1 MVRCTECDAEA
12 VLRSRFNRHEFDN
25 IQDAE
30 RRVLEVIQR
39 PIAAAC
45 ANCECQELDGVGS
58 RHVFLMYSER
68 GEAHL
73 AITLRMT
80 REDDGRTK
88 VLRQVWIVPNDAT
101 AIEVEHEDERLEE
114 FWIDSKIRCRAVHP
128 DPSVAADDL
137 ERLAAEHSNDPFL
150 LRELAHCLLDA
161 GNTARSLAA
170 FELSLEHNPDQPRTL
185 GIAGRLYTSLGLPG
199 RGAELLLGAWERTED
214 IELLHGVLRAAYR
227 GRRLGLL
234 EQAAGELMAH
244 EPGSVLAAKA
254 RALTRGFDDV
264 GELRE
269 RWEELSEVAG
279 AAGDRETL
287 HTARFWC
294 ELLELPFPDWT
305 SSMSSMEFLDLLV
318 DELDTMDVQIER
330 HPEPLDWGDAELRV
344 DLEVIN
350 EEGEHLLFFLIEE
363 TANPALRQRIAA
375 IVRAAAHD
383 ERRNN
388 CRVVPVWRQPLSWGS
403 YQFAARSPTAEILI
417 LADADT
423 TMAVIDENAA
433 AFLVSAE
440 RHFGRTLDFSVESLD
455 EVDAILL
462 RLHDDGFG
470 EITYAFQC
478 QVASYVGE
486 VARSV
491 FEDAAWALGEAP
503 MDPRVFR
510 LSEDEE
516 LNLISKI
523 GKVVRN
529 GAEDSIAHFLAVVR
543 EHVSR

>member
-12 VLRSRFNRHEFDN
+12 VLRSRFNRHEFDS
-25 IQDAE
+25 IDAAE

-39 PIAAAC
+39 PVATAC
-45 ANCECQELDGVGS
+45 ASCSSTDLDGVGS

-68 GEAHL
+68 AEAHL

-88 VLRQVWIVPNDAT
+88 VLRQVWIVPTDSEVL
-101 AIEVEHEDERLEE
+101 EVEHEDGRLDE
-114 FWIDSKIRCRAVHP
+114 FWMDSRIRCRAVHP
-128 DPSVAADDL
+128 DPAVAAEEL
-137 ERLAAEHSNDPFL
+137 KRLAVDHPDDSFL

-161 GNTARSLAA
+161 GNTARALAA
-170 FELSLEHNPDQPRTL
+170 FELSLESDPDQPRTL

-199 RGAELLLGAWERTED
+199 RGAELLLGAWERTKEV
-214 IELLHGVLRAAYR
+214 EVLHSLLRAAYR

-234 EQAAGELMAH
+234 EQGAVELAEH
-244 EPGSVLAAKA
+244 EPGNVLAAKA

-269 RWEELSEVAG
+269 RWEELSAIAS

-287 HTARFWC
+287 HIAKYWC

-305 SSMSSMEFLDLLV
+305 PEMSAGDFVDALV
-318 DELDTMDVQIER
+318 GELDAMDVQIER
-330 HPEPLDWGDAELRV
+330 RPDALEWGDAELPV

-350 EEGEHLLFFLIEE
+350 EQGEHLLFFMIEE
-363 TANPALRQRIAA
+363 VANPALRQRIAA

-383 ERRNN
+383 ERRID
-388 CRVVPVWRQPLSWGS
+388 CKIVPVWRQPLSWGS
-403 YQFAARSPTAEILI
+403 YQFASQSPTAEILV

-423 TMAVIDENAA
+423 TMSVIDENVA

-462 RLHDDGFG
+462 RLHDRGFG

-486 VARSV
+486 VARSA
-491 FEDAAWALGEAP
+491 FEDAAWDLGEHP

-510 LSEDEE
+510 LSEDDE

-529 GAEDSIAHFLAVVR
+529 GAEDSISHFLAVVR
-543 EHVSR
+543 EHVDA